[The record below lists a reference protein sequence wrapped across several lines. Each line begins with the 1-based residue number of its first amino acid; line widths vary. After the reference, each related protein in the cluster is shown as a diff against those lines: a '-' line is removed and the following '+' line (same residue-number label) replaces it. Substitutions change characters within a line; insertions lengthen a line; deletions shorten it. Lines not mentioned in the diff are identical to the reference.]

1 MQREAGGTLHDQKAK
16 FTLQAKEAEEQT
28 QKAFFDNSMNS
39 KLALNCFF
47 LFFLF
52 TSYAWISQ
60 CNLNLDSDIGIH
72 KR

>member
-47 LFFLF
+47 LFFIYFL
-52 TSYAWISQ
+52 
-60 CNLNLDSDIGIH
+60 CLDFSMQPQSGQ
-72 KR
+72 